1 MPLAVNLCPVA
12 AHRQQQSPRHPHRP
26 VGQQTPPQL
35 RRRLLQRLQQVR
47 REPQQLRCQHFPHR
61 RRQNAVQRPR
71 RHHQHRRSGH
81 GVPQGAAGIQQS
93 RHLGGPALHAH
104 PDRRQ
109 LAPQAVA
116 GRRPE
121 HHRHHPIGR
130 PGAARQ
136 QPHAQHTPGHGAGPG
151 AHQQRQPEN
160 PRLSAEGDHREDHP
174 RRDLHRQQ
182 TQKAAPRQKHRH
194 GVGPAQKGPQG
205 ITPSPQ
211 RNARKAGS
219 AKEQQVV
226 HERIENKHAVY
237 IHGGH
242 GAAPL
247 LVTQTII
254 GQRTGKTGRKKEAGP
269 ISSDPPQCSEKVFS
283 PRCASFLCF
292 LRVQKTYD

>member
-1 MPLAVNLCPVA
+1 MPLAINLCPVA

-35 RRRLLQRLQQVR
+35 RRRPLQRLQQVR
-47 REPQQLRCQHFPHR
+47 REPQQLRCQHWPYR
-61 RRQNAVQRPR
+61 RRQSAVQCPR
-71 RHHQHRRSGH
+71 RHHQHRRPGH
-81 GVPQGAAGIQQS
+81 RVPQGAAGIQQG

-109 LAPQAVA
+109 LAAQAVA

-130 PGAARQ
+130 GGGNQQHLGGDVSIEHPLDHRHGAARQ
-136 QPHAQHTPGHGAGPG
+136 QPQAQHAPGHGAGHG
-151 AHQQRQPEN
+151 QQQQRQPEN
-160 PRLSAEGDHREDHP
+160 PRLSAEGNHREDHP
-174 RRDLHRQQ
+174 YRDLHRQQ
-182 TQKAAPRQKHRH
+182 TQKAPPRQKHRH

-226 HERIENKHAVY
+226 HERVQHEHAVH
-237 IHGGH
+237 IHCGH
-242 GAAPL
+242 FAALPFSSCGPL
-247 LVTQTII
+247 
-254 GQRTGKTGRKKEAGP
+254 
-269 ISSDPPQCSEKVFS
+269 
-283 PRCASFLCF
+283 
-292 LRVQKTYD
+292 